1 MQNLW
6 SGSAF
11 HDVGVYI
18 GDFDPP
24 INLGQF
30 PTSCSRPTSGWIS
43 NLLYGQDYGQTQ
55 DWGIIPIWSAYQA
68 PCAGFATAKT
78 FSWDVQ
84 AAQATGI
91 QMADAAY
98 AAAQSL
104 GLGTGII
111 YLDLEQYDQT
121 NSKCAAA
128 ASAYVEGWVTELHNA
143 YGELAGVYSNAA
155 DASTWQVP
163 PDDVWFALADSR
175 VTVWG
180 MYAHNGQG
188 TSDSLWPNDQ
198 RLHQFMK
205 QSSLNIGGTNF
216 YPIDRDIID
225 ATIVTYNLPKSIT
238 LTPTQKDYV
247 GCKTALYGIN
257 NYGFLG
263 GSYYTVGNIYSD
275 GILDY
280 WFPTPPSGMDNWQDI
295 SSATVMTAAN
305 NLCSDSRCVW
315 GLSNNNWSY
324 RSSPWY
330 PNVAVGTN
338 APEVCRARDGLN
350 CGPANGVIVVEGAGA
365 ANFTCTGAQDT
376 TLNGINDDMQYV
388 GTFADSYS
396 RHGFISP
403 NATQDC
409 TSFDPTGSI
418 GTNVG
423 GINGDGQMVGTFYD
437 AEGTP
442 HGYIFPYG
450 SVPLQPPTQ
459 IDWPGATA
467 TYLLGINNNGL
478 MLFYVTLPSGP
489 TYVLNDEN
497 SGTYAVIPVPA
508 TDSLAGLND
517 NSQIVGWSQ
526 SDICYDGL
534 ILDSNLIP

>member
-1 MQNLW
+1 
-6 SGSAF
+6 
-11 HDVGVYI
+11 
-18 GDFDPP
+18 
-24 INLGQF
+24 
-30 PTSCSRPTSGWIS
+30 
-43 NLLYGQDYGQTQ
+43 
-55 DWGIIPIWSAYQA
+55 
-68 PCAGFATAKT
+68 
-78 FSWDVQ
+78 
-84 AAQATGI
+84 
-91 QMADAAY
+91 
-98 AAAQSL
+98 
-104 GLGTGII
+104 
-111 YLDLEQYDQT
+111 
-121 NSKCAAA
+121 
-128 ASAYVEGWVTELHNA
+128 
-143 YGELAGVYSNAA
+143 
-155 DASTWQVP
+155 
-163 PDDVWFALADSR
+163 
-175 VTVWG
+175 
-180 MYAHNGQG
+180 
-188 TSDSLWPNDQ
+188 
-198 RLHQFMK
+198 
-205 QSSLNIGGTNF
+205 
-216 YPIDRDIID
+216 
-225 ATIVTYNLPKSIT
+225 
-238 LTPTQKDYV
+238 
-247 GCKTALYGIN
+247 
-257 NYGFLG
+257 
-263 GSYYTVGNIYSD
+263 
-275 GILDY
+275 
-280 WFPTPPSGMDNWQDI
+280 
-295 SSATVMTAAN
+295 
-305 NLCSDSRCVW
+305 
-315 GLSNNNWSY
+315 
-324 RSSPWY
+324 
-330 PNVAVGTN
+330 
-338 APEVCRARDGLN
+338 
-350 CGPANGVIVVEGAGA
+350 
-365 ANFTCTGAQDT
+365 
-376 TLNGINDDMQYV
+376 MQYV